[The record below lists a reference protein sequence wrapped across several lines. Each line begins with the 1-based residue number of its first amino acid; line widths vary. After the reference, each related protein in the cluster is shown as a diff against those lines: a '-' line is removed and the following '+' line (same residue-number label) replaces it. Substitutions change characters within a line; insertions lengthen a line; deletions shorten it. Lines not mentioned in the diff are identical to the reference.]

1 MNLSTPIE
9 KIPRVGP
16 QSQKKLKKLGVK
28 NIRDLFFH
36 FPHRYE
42 DFSNLIP
49 VSSAAD
55 QAGKIICL
63 QGKIADI
70 KNVRIF
76 RRRMTI
82 TEAQVEDST
91 GKIKVT
97 WFNQPYLINTFK
109 PGDFVFLAGKMTVKN
124 GKKYLSSPSYEKIPA
139 FAGNFDS
146 THIGRLIPIYPE
158 TEGMSSRWLRSIIK
172 PILTELTKQLPAG
185 RQEINET
192 LPWEILKEYDLLPVK
207 EAISEIHFPGSL
219 KLAEKAKKRFIFE
232 ELFNLSL
239 LALREK
245 MNLAKKKAESV
256 NLNLDEIK
264 KFVGLLPFELTDD
277 QKKASWQILK
287 DMEKPRPM
295 NRLLNGDVGSGKT
308 IVAAIA
314 ALNATK
320 AGFQTALMA
329 PTEILAKQHYYTFK
343 NLFNPKDQ
351 SENISENNKEIKV
364 GLITGKEN
372 YAAINSEETAK
383 IKRKELVEMVK
394 KGEID
399 ILIGTHALIQPS
411 VVIGKGVEFKNLGLV
426 IIDEQHRFGIEQ
438 RMKLTR
444 KQNFIPHL
452 LSMSATPIP
461 RTLALTAYGDLDLSL
476 IKQLP
481 KGRKKIIT
489 EIISPEKRKNA
500 YVFMRKEI
508 KSGRQAF
515 VICPRIEPPK
525 NDLDNEGTEI
535 LDQRILSWQ
544 DVKAVKQEY
553 EKLKKIIFP
562 DLNISM
568 LHGKMK
574 TEEKEKIMKDFEE
587 GKSDILVSTSVIEVG
602 VDFPNATIMAIEGAD
617 RFGLAQ
623 LHQFRG
629 RVGRGKDQSYCFLFT
644 DFVRNPRLR
653 AIVKSQDGF
662 ELAEKDLKLRGPGD
676 LTGQRQWGFPDFIMA
691 SLTNAELLE
700 KTRSAAKETLQKDPE
715 LKKYPFLRMKLKEF
729 QQRIHLE

>member
-97 WFNQPYLINTFK
+97 WFNQPYLINTLK

-185 RQEINET
+185 QQEINET

-500 YVFMRKEI
+500 YAFMRKQI

-629 RVGRGKDQSYCFLFT
+629 RVGRGKHQSYCFLFT